1 MLVVTAPVFVSAT
14 VAACG
19 THAAFE
25 SKRLSA
31 SGRDANC
38 RQRTSRRLQ
47 EPAYLADKELQL
59 LVVTAPVFVSAT
71 VAACG

>member
-19 THAAFE
+19 TRAAFE

-31 SGRDANC
+31 KDAGAPYAC
-38 RQRTSRRLQ
+38 SLEAFVAPPLVSRGKRRRAL
-47 EPAYLADKELQL
+47 
-59 LVVTAPVFVSAT
+59 
-71 VAACG
+71 